1 MNTTK
6 KEIIIAPL
14 NWGLGHATRCVPI
27 IKALLENSFTPII
40 ASDGNALEFL
50 RKEFPNLKYIEL
62 PTYNISYHRNIKLGL
77 FLQFPKILKAVEEE
91 KKVINKFIKQNKDVV
106 GIISD
111 NRFGVRSTLVSSVY
125 ITHQINVLSG
135 KTTFLTSFFHQ
146 KIIKKFDECWIPD
159 NENSQ
164 FSGKLS
170 LTNKKINSKFIGVL
184 SRFKKEGLEQKI
196 DVLVILS
203 GVEPNRTILEKK
215 LIKEFKNDARNI
227 VFVLGKVE
235 VDQKKWITNHITFY
249 NYLVSNQLQEKINS
263 SKIVICRSGYS
274 SIMDLAVLQKKAFF
288 IPTKNQTEQEYLAL
302 YLSNK
307 KIAPFCNINNFTKDK
322 LLELEKYTGLKV
334 KESKLNSNLFSLFK
348 RK

>member
-27 IKALLENSFTPII
+27 IKALIENSFTPII

-50 RKEFPNLKYIEL
+50 KKEFPDLKYIEL

-77 FLQFPKILKAVEEE
+77 FLQFPKILKAVKKEQ
-91 KKVINKFIKQNKDVV
+91 KVINNFIKQNKDVV
-106 GIISD
+106 GVISD
-111 NRFGVRSTLVSSVY
+111 NRFGVRSTLVPSVY
-125 ITHQINVLSG
+125 LTHQINVLSG
-135 KTTFLTSFFHQ
+135 KTTFFTSFFHQ

-170 LTNKKINSKFIGVL
+170 STNQKINSKFIGAL
-184 SRFKKEGLEQKI
+184 SRFKKENFEQKI

-203 GVEPNRTILEKK
+203 GVEPNRTLLEQK
-215 LIKEFKNDARNI
+215 LIKGFKNDARNI

-235 VDQKKWITNHITFY
+235 LEQKKWIFKNITFY
-249 NYLVSNQLQEKINS
+249 NYLLSNQLQEKINS

-274 SIMDLAVLQKKAFF
+274 SIMDLAVLHKKAFF

-334 KESKLNSNLFSLFK
+334 KESKLNSNLFSLFN